1 VSADSVRGPAA
12 DTAAALADT
21 VAPACARRVSS
32 YPRSPGTACVHPKWN
47 PVADDTLLAID
58 QGTSSTRAIGFSVTG
73 DVLAVEQQSFEQIYP
88 ESGWVEHNAE
98 VIWATVMS
106 TARRVLQRLAEAQ
119 RTAAAIGISNQ
130 RETTILWDRRS
141 GVPIYNAIVWQDRRT
156 ADMCRQ
162 LARDQDEAEVSRKTG
177 LRLDPY
183 FSATKI
189 AWILDRVPGARE
201 AARAG
206 HIAFGTVDSFLI
218 WRLTGGRLHLTD
230 ATNASRTALYDIGKG
245 RWDEALCE
253 MFGVPMSVLPEVR
266 DSAGD
271 FGCTD
276 ETVLGQS
283 LPIRGVAGDQ
293 QAALVGQACFAAGDV
308 KSTYGTG
315 AFLVLNTARQLVL
328 SKNRLLSTI
337 AYQLNGVATYAL
349 EGSILSAGAA
359 IQWLRDGLGLI
370 SQASDIEAL
379 AASAP
384 HSGGVYLVP
393 AFTGL
398 GAPYWDPD
406 ARAAIIGLTRAS
418 TRNEIARATL
428 DSVAYQTYDLLD
440 AMAAD
445 GLRPEALKVDGGMSQ
460 NNLFMQRLADV
471 LGMAVRRPANA
482 ESTAF
487 GAACLAGLGCGL
499 YRSVED
505 IAALSR
511 SETRFEP
518 ALGAAER
525 GPQISGWRNAL
536 RRVRST

>member
-1 VSADSVRGPAA
+1 MNA
-12 DTAAALADT
+12 T
-21 VAPACARRVSS
+21 
-32 YPRSPGTACVHPKWN
+32 
-47 PVADDTLLAID
+47 DDILLAID
-58 QGTSSTRAIGFSVTG
+58 QGTSSTRAIGFTARG
-73 DVLAVEQQSFEQIYP
+73 DVVAVEQQSFEQIYP
-88 ESGWVEHNAE
+88 GPGWVEHDAE

-106 TARRVLQRLAEAQ
+106 TSRRVLQRLSETG
-119 RTAAAIGISNQ
+119 RKAAAIGITNQ

-141 GVPIYNAIVWQDRRT
+141 GAPIYNAIVWQDRRT
-156 ADMCRQ
+156 ADRCRE
-162 LARDQDEAEVSRKTG
+162 LARDQGEAELSRKTG

-201 AARAG
+201 AANAG
-206 HIAFGTVDSFLI
+206 HIAFGTVDSFII

-230 ATNASRTALYDIGKG
+230 ATNASRTALYDIAKG

-253 MFGVPMSVLPEVR
+253 MFAVPMSVLPEVR
-266 DSAGD
+266 DSAGR
-271 FGCTD
+271 FGD
-276 ETVLGQS
+276 IDKSVLGHS
-283 LPIRGVAGDQ
+283 LPICGVAGDQ

-315 AFLVLNTARQLVL
+315 AFLVLNTARQLVP

-337 AYQLNGVATYAL
+337 AYQLNGVVTYAL

-370 SQASDIEAL
+370 SQASDVEAL
-379 AASAP
+379 AAAAP
-384 HSGGVYLVP
+384 TSGGVYLVP

-406 ARAAIIGLTRAS
+406 ARAAILGLTRAS
-418 TRNEIARATL
+418 TRSEIARATL
-428 DSVAYQTYDLLD
+428 DSVAFQTYDLLD

-445 GLRPEALKVDGGMSQ
+445 GLRPETLKVDGGMAQ
-460 NNLFMQRLADV
+460 NQLFMQRLADV
-471 LGMAVRRPANA
+471 LGVAVRRPTNP

-487 GAACLAGLGCGL
+487 GAACLAGLGCGVYNSL
-499 YRSVED
+499 ED

-511 SETRFEP
+511 TETRFEP
-518 ALGAAER
+518 ALSA
-525 GPQISGWRNAL
+525 PQRELQIAGWRDAL
-536 RRVRST
+536 RRVRSN